1 MAGIGTHA
9 TWILAR
15 VCFRL
20 TTFWMSY
27 KIPTCL
33 FLLMRWQ
40 DKSASVPA
48 VATGDPTMA
57 LLWEEECE
65 HRKLSKSE
73 GSVGK
78 QARSRSA
85 EGNSPYLVGKKGRL
99 RSTRIG
105 EISDSEGSFLLNGC
119 RRQESG
125 LTHWR
130 KEEMCFA

>member
-1 MAGIGTHA
+1 MAGIGAHA

-27 KIPTCL
+27 KIPACL

-57 LLWEEECE
+57 LLWKGECE

-73 GSVGK
+73 GSVGWK
-78 QARSRSA
+78 AGS
-85 EGNSPYLVGKKGRL
+85 LGRRKL
-99 RSTRIG
+99 SLPCWEEG
-105 EISDSEGSFLLNGC
+105 EIGKHPD
-119 RRQESG
+119 
-125 LTHWR
+125 
-130 KEEMCFA
+130 M